1 MAVSEREKVC
11 ANRGL
16 VGRRNAH
23 VGDRTHT
30 ETWQSMLCSIIY
42 EVFRT
47 KVVFGGAGIIAFCY
61 VSDVLKLFV
70 EFPASQCHFLP
81 SDTHSDGKIRK
92 NVAVNNLT
100 PLLGENQFFFTDQI
114 LAYQS
119 K

>member
-1 MAVSEREKVC
+1 VSEREKVC
-11 ANRGL
+11 ANRGW

-47 KVVFGGAGIIAFCY
+47 KVVFGGAGIIAFCT

-70 EFPASQCHFLP
+70 EFPASQCHFLS
-81 SDTHSDGKIRK
+81 SDTHSDGKNTK
-92 NVAVNNLT
+92 KCCNKEPDTSAW
-100 PLLGENQFFFTDQI
+100 GEPVFFTD
-114 LAYQS
+114 
-119 K
+119 